1 MVNSGEWIHQPVNES
16 LSLNRI
22 IRAVNFTR
30 TKPNGEGR
38 KYQETMSETVYYLR
52 HKNRGSVF
60 LAYLR
65 FLSLKFKKLYEFRGK
80 NQII

>member
-1 MVNSGEWIHQPVNES
+1 MKENDQKSRGVR
-16 LSLNRI
+16 L
-22 IRAVNFTR
+22 
-30 TKPNGEGR
+30 EGSS
-38 KYQETMSETVYYLR
+38 THVYYLR
-52 HKNRGSVF
+52 HKKRGSVF